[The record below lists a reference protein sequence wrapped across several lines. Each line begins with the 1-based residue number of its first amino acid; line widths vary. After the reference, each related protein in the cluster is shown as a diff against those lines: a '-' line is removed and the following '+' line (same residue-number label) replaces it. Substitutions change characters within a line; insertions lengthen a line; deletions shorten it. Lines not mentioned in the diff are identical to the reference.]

1 MMEKK
6 KNTWHWLALAI
17 SLCQITGL
25 HQNTEKLSD
34 RQLSKR
40 MFWSSI
46 MRDRLVTLATGNPE
60 LIRFEECDIPM
71 LPIDEFEILDSSWNK
86 SCVNGCTFLDD
97 EELQRRLAR
106 MCFETAKLCIP
117 PGRILETVRS
127 PTSSLLKGYV

>member
-6 KNTWHWLALAI
+6 TTWHWLALAI
-17 SLCQITGL
+17 SLCQIIGL

-71 LPIDEFEILDSSWNK
+71 VPIDEFEILDSS
-86 SCVNGCTFLDD
+86 
-97 EELQRRLAR
+97 
-106 MCFETAKLCIP
+106 
-117 PGRILETVRS
+117 
-127 PTSSLLKGYV
+127 